1 MATIT
6 ATKESTMQ
14 TAIAAY
20 MQKIEGYDID
30 LVEEMLPELR
40 KRLARTR
47 SAENRQALEI
57 MVLCCRARL
66 GQ

>member
-1 MATIT
+1 MN
-6 ATKESTMQ
+6 
-14 TAIAAY
+14 TAIANY
-20 MQKIEGYDID
+20 MTKIEGYDIE
-30 LVEEMLPELR
+30 LVEEMLPELNR
-40 KRLARTR
+40 RLARTR